1 MFVRFAHHGKEGL
14 RGMAKGTKI
23 VINALQ
29 YRPNGSGIAVNLR
42 ELFGPFTRL
51 TEHKCQIVLPKGSPV
66 FPCDPRTEV
75 IEAPCTYDQGIRR
88 ILFQT
93 FRLGR
98 YCKPDATATETILL
112 TIDSKV
118 PFFLPKSCKVVPLI
132 TDLAVFRMA
141 ETYKKSRVLLWRL
154 QYRYLCKRAD
164 RFLAIS
170 EFTKS
175 EITKIL
181 GIPPEKI
188 DIIPCA
194 ASDTIQRVTD
204 ETVIKSLRARY
215 NLPEHYILF
224 VGNFNPRKNL
234 ERLIRAFDILKG
246 NCDAGQA
253 NPIPHH
259 LVIAGGQGWKFN
271 ADEALKNITR
281 KEDIHFIG
289 YVPDEDM
296 PALYSAADLFAFP
309 TLYEGFGIPVI
320 EAQRCGTPV
329 LTSNISALPDTGG
342 EGAVYA
348 DPYDAEDIAEGISR
362 VLADETLRTS
372 LIEKGHENAKRFLWE
387 ASALKLNEIIK
398 NL

>member
-1 MFVRFAHHGKEGL
+1 MSKE
-14 RGMAKGTKI
+14 TKI

-42 ELFGPFTRL
+42 ELFGPFTEVTHYR
-51 TEHKCQIVLPKGSPV
+51 CRIVLPKGSPV
-66 FPCDPRTEV
+66 FPRDPRTEV

-88 ILFQT
+88 ILFQS

-98 YCKPDATATETILL
+98 YCKDSILL
-112 TIDSKV
+112 TLDSKI
-118 PFFLPKSCKVVPLI
+118 PFFLPKNCKVIPLI
-132 TDLAVFRMA
+132 TDLAVFRMGEA
-141 ETYKKSRVLLWRL
+141 YKKSRVLLWRG
-154 QYRYLCKRAD
+154 QYRYLRKRAD

-170 EFTKS
+170 EFTKC
-175 EITKIL
+175 EMTDIL

-194 ASDTIQRVTD
+194 ATSNFRRVTD
-204 ETVIKSLRARY
+204 AKTLESLRQRY
-215 NLPEHYILF
+215 NLPEKYILF

-253 NPIPHH
+253 NPISHH

-271 ADEALKNITR
+271 ADEALKNITH

-320 EAQRCGTPV
+320 EAQQCGTPV

-348 DPYDAEDIAEGISR
+348 DPYDAEDIARGMGK
-362 VLADETLRTS
+362 LLTDEDLREE
-372 LIEKGHENAKRFLWE
+372 IIRKGHENKTRFDWVN
-387 ASALKLNEIIK
+387 SAGKLSRVIDNI
-398 NL
+398 